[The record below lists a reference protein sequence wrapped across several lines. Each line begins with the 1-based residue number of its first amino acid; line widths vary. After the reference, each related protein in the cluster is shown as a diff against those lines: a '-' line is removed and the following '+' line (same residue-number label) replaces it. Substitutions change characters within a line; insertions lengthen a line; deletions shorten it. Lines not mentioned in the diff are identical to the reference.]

1 MSRIECTDK
10 MHALA
15 LIFKDKTEK
24 FATFILTSLIIETL
38 LIGRLG

>member
-1 MSRIECTDK
+1 MSRIECTER
-10 MHALA
+10 MHALVF
-15 LIFKDKTEK
+15 IFKDKTEK